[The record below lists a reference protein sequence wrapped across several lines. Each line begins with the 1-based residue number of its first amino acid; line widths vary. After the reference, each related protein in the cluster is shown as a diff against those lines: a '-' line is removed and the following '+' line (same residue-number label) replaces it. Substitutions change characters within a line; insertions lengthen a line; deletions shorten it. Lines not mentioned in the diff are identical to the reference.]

1 MMLQNDDLEREDRRG
16 VKDKVRQN
24 DLKTIGMRVNQ

>member
-1 MMLQNDDLEREDRRG
+1 MMLQNDDLEREDRAG

-24 DLKTIGMRVNQ
+24 DLKTIEMRVNQ